1 MALSSSLSI
10 HLFRYFNALLISL
23 LTPIRLTLIPA
34 SDKRI
39 KEYLATQTKYF
50 KAEYEKALEELQ
62 SVHEELQSSRIDSD
76 EQTNKFREAL
86 EEQKQKYKKQI
97 EQIRNEERN
106 LREKQVEKVK
116 KTISDISSDYFL
128 KEDISKFNHFREET
142 QAVAMSGLV
151 EKNQNKIL
159 V

>member
-1 MALSSSLSI
+1 MRNS
-10 HLFRYFNALLISL
+10 
-23 LTPIRLTLIPA
+23 
-34 SDKRI
+34 
-39 KEYLATQTKYF
+39 
-50 KAEYEKALEELQ
+50 YEKRFQALE
-62 SVHEELQSSRIDSD
+62 
-76 EQTNKFREAL
+76 NKFKKQNEQL
-86 EEQKQKYKKQI
+86 IIHDSQIVEEQNLRKKQIEEIEKMRIEQQKLFDKQIAQIRAKERALREQQIEQMRNEERNLREKQI